1 MEKTSNGVPRK
12 QEAMKAAND
21 KLLKHLCGQG
31 DFLQSKRRCL
41 VVHET
46 FFCLANCA
54 GCLEFHAKG
63 REKKVKDAW
72 AESFEEDH
80 TFGTAQDCAGLGVLV
95 HAVANQ
101 QHVLTEKFYFQA
113 ADFLWKVLSDAG
125 ELPEAVKQLEGKEL
139 KEEKCIRLCELL
151 DVIAASA
158 GVRSYHRAMGLPMPQ
173 LPPPEDQNEAPLFS
187 RVTEICSSGLQWDP
201 AIAWAPRMQ
210 GKDVNL
216 EVYKKLGMERSP
228 VIAGMSSPE
237 NPNSKWE
244 GALTTAYH
252 WFHWTSV
259 AYPPNFALFQL
270 KPFVG
275 SKISRADMESI
286 ASAYTTGI
294 HCVF

>member
-1 MEKTSNGVPRK
+1 MEKTSTGVLRK
-12 QEAMKAAND
+12 QDAMQVANE
-21 KLLKHLCGQG
+21 KLLKHLCGKG

-54 GCLEFHAKG
+54 GCQELHARG
-63 REKKVKDAW
+63 REWKVKDLW
-72 AESFEEDH
+72 VEIFEAEH
-80 TFGTAQDCAGLGVLV
+80 TFGTQDDCAGLGVLV

-101 QHVLTEKFYFQA
+101 QHVLTEEFYFEA

-158 GVRSYHRAMGLPMPQ
+158 GVRSYYRAMGLPMPQ
-173 LPPPEDQNEAPLFS
+173 LPQPVEDETPHFR

-201 AIAWAPRMQ
+201 AVAWAPRLQ
-210 GKDVNL
+210 GQDVNL
-216 EVYKKLGMERSP
+216 DVYKRLGMERTP
-228 VIAGMSSPE
+228 VMAGMSRPD

-252 WFHWTSV
+252 WFHWSSV
-259 AYPPNFALFQL
+259 AYPPNFAILQM
-270 KPFVG
+270 KPFPG